1 MSSQKNH
8 FLQKGKGLV
17 GFLAG
22 LVLATMIIIAVLL
35 MLNSNSKRDFRNDPA
50 LGGGASGAVAQQ
62 TPASDALPEQGS
74 EAVAVQQP
82 NLPAETAP
90 AQTAQTAPA
99 DGAAANSGTAVAES
113 KPAAPAQTAPAVS
126 PETAAAAA
134 GALAGAKAA
143 QQSADNS
150 SNLNQPQRKPVPV
163 SPPPVAVAPKPVR
176 PQAANTAPAARPKP
190 KAEVRGTSVFRPHEN
205 NTARYRPAPTPR
217 PAPAPRPERN
227 LANNRPKPAAPKAV
241 EPIKST
247 PKPAA
252 VAKQQPAKDPKPT
265 PQMILETGNIDKAR
279 EAAKR
284 QANAK
289 PAPKAAAAA
298 KPESKPKAQAAK
310 GGTVVFQAGSF
321 ASARAADAQRARLAM
336 MGVQT
341 KVSEA
346 KIDGKSVY
354 RVHTAPMSGDRAG
367 STRNTLN
374 KNGVNVYERSAQ

>member
-90 AQTAQTAPA
+90 AQTAQTTPA
-99 DGAAANSGTAVAES
+99 DNAANSGAAVAES
-113 KPAAPAQTAPAVS
+113 KPAVPAAETVPAVS
-126 PETAAAAA
+126 AETAAAAA

-150 SNLNQPQRKPVPV
+150 SNLSQPQRKPVPV

-217 PAPAPRPERN
+217 PERN

-241 EPIKST
+241 EPIKPA

-298 KPESKPKAQAAK
+298 KPESKPKAQASK
-310 GGTVVFQAGSF
+310 GGTVVFQTGSF

-341 KVSEA
+341 KISEA

-354 RVHTAPMSGDRAG
+354 RVQTAPMSGERAG
-367 STRNTLN
+367 NTRNTLN
-374 KNGVNVYERSAQ
+374 KNGVNVYERSGQ

>member
-74 EAVAVQQP
+74 EAVAVQQS

-99 DGAAANSGTAVAES
+99 DNAANSGAAVAES
-113 KPAAPAQTAPAVS
+113 KPAVPAAETVPAVS
-126 PETAAAAA
+126 AETAAAAA

-150 SNLNQPQRKPVPV
+150 SNLSQPQRKPVPV

-217 PAPAPRPERN
+217 PERN

-241 EPIKST
+241 EPIKPT

-298 KPESKPKAQAAK
+298 KPESKPKAQASANK
-310 GGTVVFQAGSF
+310 GGTVVFQTGSF

-341 KVSEA
+341 KISEA

-354 RVHTAPMSGDRAG
+354 RVQTAPMSGERAG
-367 STRNTLN
+367 NTRNTLN
-374 KNGVNVYERSAQ
+374 KNGVNVYERSGQ

>member
-50 LGGGASGAVAQQ
+50 LGGGASGAVAQ

-82 NLPAETAP
+82 TLPAETAP
-90 AQTAQTAPA
+90 AQTAQTTPA
-99 DGAAANSGTAVAES
+99 DNAAAVAES
-113 KPAAPAQTAPAVS
+113 KPAAPAAETAPAVS
-126 PETAAAAA
+126 AETAAAAA

-205 NTARYRPAPTPR
+205 NTARYRPAP
-217 PAPAPRPERN
+217 APRPERNNN

-241 EPIKST
+241 EPIKPT

-284 QANAK
+284 QANTK
-289 PAPKAAAAA
+289 SAPKTTAAA
-298 KPESKPKAQAAK
+298 KPESKPKAQASANK
-310 GGTVVFQAGSF
+310 GGTVVFQTGSF

-341 KVSEA
+341 KISEA

-354 RVHTAPMSGDRAG
+354 RVQTAPMSGERAG
-367 STRNTLN
+367 NTRNTLN
-374 KNGVNVYERSAQ
+374 KNGVNVYERSGQ